1 MYNSKLKVLD
11 KIGNGHFGVVYRGED
26 PVHGEVAVKVL
37 ERDPFDDDK
46 AWEVF
51 KKSFLAEAQF
61 LSKAQHKNV
70 VQVHHI
76 VEAVDGKS
84 IQFCMAY
91 CPGGSLQ
98 TAFEAGPMPLSGVR
112 RAGTDVAMGLAALHA
127 RQMLHRDIK
136 PGNILL
142 DAKGTAKIAD
152 FGLVTDE
159 LILGYGSQAGYSDHI
174 AYEVW
179 HGEGTSAKTD
189 VWAFGMTLYRL
200 LHGSQWYGE
209 SPDPRLIV
217 KLGGFAQSLRWLPH
231 VPDAWRRAIRK
242 MMHDDTGSRY
252 QTANQ
257 ALGALSRLPVEPGW
271 EVSVAPELIR
281 WTRIVKSRRQVVE
294 WHRISTRKHEW
305 TAWSEPLNAGQK
317 KTLGG
322 SKGVVGGAEAVRQLE
337 DYFAA

>member
-1 MYNSKLKVLD
+1 MYNSKLKILD
-11 KIGNGHFGVVYRGED
+11 KIGNGHFGVVFRGED

-37 ERDPFDDDK
+37 ERAPFDDDN
-46 AWEVF
+46 AWDAF
-51 KKSFLAEAQF
+51 KKNFLAEAQF

-76 VEAVDGKS
+76 VEAMDGQS

-98 TAFEAGPMPLSGVR
+98 TTFETGPMTLSSVR
-112 RAGTDVAMGLAALHA
+112 KVGTDVAMGLAVLHA
-127 RQMLHRDIK
+127 REMLHRDIK

-142 DAKGTAKIAD
+142 DAKGVAKIAD
-152 FGLVTDE
+152 FGLVTDD
-159 LILGYGSQAGYSDHI
+159 LILGYGSQAGYADHI

-179 HGEGTSAKTD
+179 HGAGTSAKTD
-189 VWAFGMTLYRL
+189 VWALGMTLYRL
-200 LHGSQWYGE
+200 LHGRQWHGE
-209 SPDPRLIV
+209 SPDPRLVV
-217 KLGGFAQSLRWLPH
+217 KLGGFSQSLRWLPH
-231 VPDAWRRAIRK
+231 VPDGWRRAIRK

-257 ALGALSRLPVEPGW
+257 ALGALARLPIEPGW
-271 EVSVAPELIR
+271 DVSVTPKLVR
-281 WTRIVKSRRQVVE
+281 WTRTVKSRRQIVD
-294 WHRISTRKHEW
+294 WHRISQRKHEW
-305 TAWSEPLNAGQK
+305 TAWSEPLGNGQR

-322 SKGVVGGAEAVRQLE
+322 SKAVVGRAEAVRQLS